1 MSSRSG
7 RSGKSGSRKVSPMAA
22 ANSFTREN
30 LDDLIE
36 QIDEIDH
43 RPADVIKR
51 REAEDVDVD
60 SLLSKMDEVE
70 RKPDSVKRKP
80 EEAPPPDNGEEAV
93 PLLRVTSDSQSVKAP
108 GSTRGKAAEEE
119 SKSFSGRPSASQ
131 VNGRASSK
139 RLDSNSS
146 SDRPTRIMSFELSRS
161 SSDHDAIPRS
171 SVRSGGSRASHTGK
185 NKESVPP
192 KVLSETDRRYREQIQ
207 DKFRVLM
214 NQMLEFHIRLR
225 EASVRISGYESL
237 RAEMEDTIDELE
249 REKLLLQNQLNH
261 RDSNLSQLN
270 SKSEKIA
277 RGNDARR
284 QALLAETQKED
295 FAFKFDVVAN
305 KRKSEGF
312 VSQLELFLYEIAPFA
327 ADVRKIQ
334 SRFGSAVAAYF
345 EFYRF
350 MFTQFC
356 LVAAPCFVLLFYQVA
371 KLESQGLGG
380 NIFSSKGVVPGF
392 ANFSA
397 FDSTQDL
404 LYSSVVIAGS
414 AVFIV
419 SLFVQVIQKDRLAK
433 ELDAIDSESETK
445 YAKHVLCAWDFALLT
460 KRQKDEFSG
469 MVAQELLQLLSD
481 SKVGAVETTRTNYE
495 FAIIVMKRVLGF
507 TIYLVLQVGAM
518 AFIVYVTISATQIN
532 DNVSNVQALRSLAP
546 FFSAI
551 VISAVNSSLPTILF
565 YITAFEAWDSP
576 TLELNVLLGRMYFS
590 NVFNVL
596 ILAGSYALLADPLLL
611 AMNDYEYY
619 RLLVEIQFHSNL
631 NVCRMDQVAEGLLT
645 LLLTSFAIK
654 FMMVILNPLSDYIY
668 AIVTGTP
675 YEKTEFNIAS
685 SIVSMLYLATISM
698 LIFPYAPITI
708 VIVPI
713 MLFILLKW
721 EKYVMLHLYR
731 SPKRPWKAQKAGEVF
746 SIFYLLSFFLVGIPS
761 STFFFS
767 VSSFAKD
774 CSIQDSYTHLC
785 SNSTNST
792 NNVCSL
798 RDSSIFFDLYNDPTY
813 CPEGYPACICNYA
826 CGPFI
831 NDNTNIT
838 PFRAKVESIFIL
850 DYIWEGLFSLPYGPW
865 VIISVLFLTAS
876 SLGNSLRVQ
885 TKSFAI
891 KETALKTRMDA
902 LEASNK
908 DKEKRLQKIKAFES
922 QSNIRESFM
931 G

>member
-1 MSSRSG
+1 MSFKFGG
-7 RSGKSGSRKVSPMAA
+7 RAGSKKVAPMAA
-22 ANSFTREN
+22 ADSFTREN
-30 LDDLIE
+30 LDELIEQIE
-36 QIDEIDH
+36 QIDEID
-43 RPADVIKR
+43 RPRDEALR
-51 REAEDVDVD
+51 RDSEDVDVD
-60 SLLSKMDEVE
+60 SLLHRMDEAE
-70 RKPDSVKRKP
+70 EKPSSVKGLP
-80 EEAPPPDNGEEAV
+80 EHMETVGAST
-93 PLLRVTSDSQSVKAP
+93 PLL
-108 GSTRGKAAEEE
+108 GAAENHSTKGSGSISEKRSGVE
-119 SKSFSGRPSASQ
+119 AKSFSGRPFTLQAKS
-131 VNGRASSK
+131 NKSS
-139 RLDSNSS
+139 RRSDSIQSDRPAEKSSSDNPRSS
-146 SDRPTRIMSFELSRS
+146 SDRGISQTSEKNGTSRVSPSESFKRS
-161 SSDHDAIPRS
+161 SAEP
-171 SVRSGGSRASHTGK
+171 A
-185 NKESVPP
+185 
-192 KVLSETDRRYREQIQ
+192 LSEAEKRYRDQIQ
-207 DKFRVLM
+207 QKFRVLM

-237 RAEMEDTIDELE
+237 RAEMEDTIEDLE
-249 REKLLLQNQLNH
+249 REKLLLQNKLNN
-261 RDSNLSQLN
+261 RDSNLSQLT
-270 SKSEKIA
+270 SRSEKIA

-284 QALLAETQKED
+284 QALLAETQRED

-312 VSQLELFLYEIAPFA
+312 ISQLELFLYETAPFA
-327 ADVRKIQ
+327 ADVRKIH

-350 MFTQFC
+350 MFTQFS
-356 LVAAPCFVLLFYQVA
+356 LVAASCVVLLFYQIV
-371 KLESQGLGG
+371 KLENEGKGI
-380 NIFSSKGVVPGF
+380 NVFSSKGVVPAF
-392 ANFSA
+392 AKFSA
-397 FDSTQDL
+397 FDTSQDL

-460 KRQKDEFSG
+460 RRQKDEFSG

-495 FAIIVMKRVLGF
+495 FAVIVAKRVLGF
-507 TIYLVLQVGAM
+507 VIYIVLQIAAM

-546 FFSAI
+546 FFSAM
-551 VISAVNSSLPTILF
+551 VISAVNSSLPTVLQ

-590 NVFNVL
+590 NIFNVL

-611 AMNDYEYY
+611 ATNDYESY
-619 RLLVEIQFHSNL
+619 RRLVEIQFHSNL

-645 LLLTSFAIK
+645 LLLTAFAIK
-654 FMMVILNPLSDYIY
+654 FMMVILNPFSDYVY
-668 AIVTGTP
+668 AIVTGGP
-675 YEKTEFNIAS
+675 YEKTEFSIAS

-708 VIVPI
+708 IIVPL

-721 EKYVMLHLYR
+721 EKYIMLHLYR

-774 CSIQDSYTHLC
+774 CGIQDTYIHLC
-785 SNSTNST
+785 SNSTLDASND
-792 NNVCSL
+792 CSL
-798 RDSSIFFDLYNDPTY
+798 RESSVFYNLYSDTSY
-813 CPEGYPACICNYA
+813 CSGGYPRCICTYA
-826 CGPFI
+826 CGPFV
-831 NDNTNIT
+831 NDNNNIA
-838 PFRAKVESIFIL
+838 PFRAKVESIYIL
-850 DYIWEGLFSLPYGPW
+850 NYIWEGLFTYPYGPW
-865 VIISVLFLTAS
+865 VIISVLFLTAA

-891 KETALKTRMDA
+891 KETAMKTRMDA

-908 DKEKRLQKIKAFES
+908 EKEKRLQKIKAIES
-922 QSNIRESFM
+922 HSNLRESFI